1 MYRQY
6 RCRFER
12 RSCASAT
19 QMQVHGR
26 LTSTKILPDIGATPM
41 TAGKSSRHHRHAGQ
55 CQRRDTPAPGAA
67 EGAKMD
73 VQYAFPLRPVGMDA
87 YDVLIRG
94 GTILDGS
101 GSAPFPGDVA
111 IRGDTIE
118 AVGPRLAD
126 ARGSIEVDADG
137 MAVAPGFI
145 NMLSWATES
154 LIEDGRSQSDTRQGV
169 TLEVFG
175 EGRSMG
181 PLNETMKHETLE
193 RQ

>member
-1 MYRQY
+1 MSRQY

-55 CQRRDTPAPGAA
+55 CQRRDTPARGAA
-67 EGAKMD
+67 DGAKMD

-94 GTILDGS
+94 GTILPRS
-101 GSAPFPGDVA
+101 GSPPLARA
-111 IRGDTIE
+111 RARSARTITP
-118 AVGPRLAD
+118 V
-126 ARGSIEVDADG
+126 
-137 MAVAPGFI
+137 
-145 NMLSWATES
+145 
-154 LIEDGRSQSDTRQGV
+154 
-169 TLEVFG
+169 
-175 EGRSMG
+175 
-181 PLNETMKHETLE
+181 
-193 RQ
+193 